1 MKQKLAMF
9 FMALILFVT
18 GSYAGTAN
26 VFAEDAGNAVD
37 ISEIWTDDALVD
49 YATLQTRGIY
59 LLDGLSI
66 INDAGSNKIGAGGIT
81 NAAVRCTV
89 SVNAIVEKKVSGS
102 WSRVTSWTATN
113 TNALTAGVSKTL
125 SVSSGYYYR
134 VRSVHRASTDGSSS
148 CTDALWM

>member
-1 MKQKLAMF
+1 MRQKAVSFILA
-9 FMALILFVT
+9 LVLTVT
-18 GSYAGTAN
+18 GVYVSA
-26 VFAEDAGNAVD
+26 VSVHAENSSNDVN
-37 ISEIWTDDALVD
+37 ISDVWTDDSLVG
-49 YATLQTRGIY
+49 YAELITRGIY
-59 LLDGLSI
+59 LAQGISI
-66 INDAGSNKIGAGGIT
+66 INDAGNNKIGAGGIT

-134 VRSVHRASTDGSSS
+134 VRSVHRAATDGSSS
-148 CTDALWM
+148 CTSSLWM